1 MYVLDTNILV
11 LAVRKAE
18 IWLRVQT
25 ALSLNSSNMLI
36 SIVSQGELY
45 SSADQFG
52 WGNSKQEQIS
62 HILSQ
67 THIIPIQSEALVQA
81 YVILI
86 HLAKL
91 NTVL

>member
-18 IWLRVQT
+18 IWQRVQT
-25 ALSLNSSNMLI
+25 TLSLNSSNMLI

-45 SSADQFG
+45 SLADQFG

-62 HILSQ
+62 HNFITGTHYSYTVRSIGTGLS
-67 THIIPIQSEALVQA
+67 
-81 YVILI
+81 
-86 HLAKL
+86 
-91 NTVL
+91 